1 MPATFAAGLA
11 SALQEWEAMVILQA
25 LLTLLTRSAGKLL
38 NTAFGWATV
47 MLFGRVSKERQIYL
61 SIIAF
66 GSVLWIVALI
76 SLAAPGFGTF
86 LLTFVTLPKWVDKRL
101 IRLAMTAA
109 VLVIPALVGL
119 VSLLMLEPGARPRGA
134 AAKVA
139 TVMRGYPYTVGL
151 AMTLV
156 MMTVFA
162 PALKVRNLAR
172 RWETQH
178 VPMLVKP
185 DDYLTVVEEVQAAL
199 RTGGIPTTRATATWM
214 LRLPTKFLSLFARY
228 AMATAAADH
237 LTRLVAPEVEILL
250 HPSDLVIS
258 GRERAATRARAI
270 LAERLTVTRAYLT
283 WDKES
288 TEVED
293 RIREIWQA
301 MRDGRMDEAAATLAA
316 VQYRLRELDVPY
328 DEWEVLFREAL
339 LAETALLRGRMP
351 SAARAA

>member
-1 MPATFAAGLA
+1 
-11 SALQEWEAMVILQA
+11 MVILQA

-101 IRLAMTAA
+101 IRLAMAAA
-109 VLVIPALVGL
+109 VVVIPALVGL
-119 VSLLMLEPGARPRGA
+119 VSLLMLEPGARPRRA

-139 TVMRGYPYTVGL
+139 TVMRGYPS
-151 AMTLV
+151 A
-156 MMTVFA
+156 
-162 PALKVRNLAR
+162 
-172 RWETQH
+172 
-178 VPMLVKP
+178 
-185 DDYLTVVEEVQAAL
+185 
-199 RTGGIPTTRATATWM
+199 
-214 LRLPTKFLSLFARY
+214 
-228 AMATAAADH
+228 
-237 LTRLVAPEVEILL
+237 
-250 HPSDLVIS
+250 LVIS

-288 TEVED
+288 NEVED
-293 RIREIWQA
+293 RVREVWQA

-316 VQYRLRELDVPY
+316 VQHRLRELDVPY

-339 LAETALLRGRMP
+339 LAETALLRGRIP